1 MWLETLKVFEMSR
14 GSAFRPGWACT
25 WTYFSASL
33 TLGQVRLML
42 WPKVRLVGKK
52 AQVLAHSGLNSQ
64 KLDDKALN
72 KPGPKFNNSLAIC
85 RLVCKYWRL
94 RLDQYL
100 MCKARA
106 HRNLKSFGLVP
117 TAVKARFSTNLFL
130 VRWWDHLW
138 PSATS
143 LRFWSCPWCAS
154 FCLLVRLTRFN
165 YGCSRIET
173 MDIYDERI
181 KTEALSEKLSRY
193 FCLRCLNDHS
203 GLNDTDHLKAFLA
216 PSFIH
221 EF

>member
-1 MWLETLKVFEMSR
+1 MWLETLKVFEMKR
-14 GSAFRPGWACT
+14 GSAFRPGWART
-25 WTYFSASL
+25 WAFFSASL

-42 WPKVRLVGKK
+42 WPKVRLTGKK

-64 KLDDKALN
+64 KLFDKALN
-72 KPGPKFNNSLAIC
+72 KPGPTFNNSLSIC
-85 RLVCKYWRL
+85 GLVCKYWRL

-100 MCKARA
+100 TLKARA
-106 HRNLKSFGLVP
+106 HLNLKSFGLAP
-117 TAVKARFSTNLFL
+117 TTVKAAPTNILARFSTNLFL

-165 YGCSRIET
+165 YGCSHIET

-181 KTEALSEKLSRY
+181 KGSFRLAWIALRNSHAK
-193 FCLRCLNDHS
+193 N
-203 GLNDTDHLKAFLA
+203 GKQ
-216 PSFIH
+216 PG
-221 EF
+221 